1 MRYRNERIS
10 MGAVKGQE
18 YERLVA
24 TEEKVRSLLAVLS
37 DDRPQTQCSK
47 S

>member
-1 MRYRNERIS
+1 

-24 TEEKVRSLLAVLS
+24 TEERVRSLLAVLS
-37 DDRPQTQCSK
+37 DANPQTAQST